1 MLKIYLELKLT
12 KEIVEFTG
20 NKIHEYEDKYIVDLA
35 GHKWS
40 LEKETYKLV
49 SVEVE
54 RWNK

>member
-12 KEIVEFTG
+12 NKIVEFTG
-20 NKIHEYEDKYIVDLA
+20 HKIHEYEDKYIVDLS

-54 RWNK
+54 KWN

>member
-12 KEIVEFTG
+12 KKIIEFTG
-20 NKIHEYEDKYIVDLA
+20 HKIHEYEDKYIVDLA

-40 LEKETYKLV
+40 LEKESYKLV

-54 RWNK
+54 NVR